1 MKKAIAIV
9 TATLILCL
17 SFASVAPAQ
26 DKMVSLKVNKVTVAK
41 DKNGNEYV
49 RLSLETPKEL
59 NGVAYTTSTSAM
71 VFGEGVARAKT
82 TKQGQVLKMIVAE
95 REFKGNTSYTVLKIV
110 E

>member
-1 MKKAIAIV
+1 MRKAIAIV

-17 SFASVAPAQ
+17 SIASVVAAQ

-41 DKNGNEYV
+41 DKTGNEYV
-49 RLSLETPKEL
+49 GLSVENPKEL

-71 VFGEGVARAKT
+71 VFGDGVAKAKT
-82 TKQGQVLKMIVAE
+82 VKQGQTVKMIVSE
-95 REFKGNTSYTVLKIV
+95 REFKGNSSYTVLKIV